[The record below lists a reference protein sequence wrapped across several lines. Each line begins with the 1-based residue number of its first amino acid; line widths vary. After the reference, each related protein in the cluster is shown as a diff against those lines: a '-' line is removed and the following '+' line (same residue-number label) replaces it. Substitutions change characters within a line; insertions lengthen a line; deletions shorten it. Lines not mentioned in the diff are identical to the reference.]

1 MIIYG
6 EKGQMRM
13 SKNSNAVM
21 SSIVTISWFIYTVYQ
36 NYPIQFT
43 VLERYSTEAK
53 FYIKKNTSGLISPLP
68 SFNKKRSR
76 VHKY

>member
-1 MIIYG
+1 
-6 EKGQMRM
+6 M

-53 FYIKKNTSGLISPLP
+53 FYIKKKILQG
-68 SFNKKRSR
+68 
-76 VHKY
+76 

>member
-1 MIIYG
+1 
-6 EKGQMRM
+6 M

-53 FYIKKNTSGLISPLP
+53 FYIKKKYFRANF
-68 SFNKKRSR
+68 SFAFI
-76 VHKY
+76 